1 MTKPTKYPH
10 EKETDILRAIC
21 DYLALRRHFFWRSN
35 NVPVYDTQ
43 RGAFRALPKY
53 TLKGLPD
60 IELIKD
66 SCWVGLEV
74 KTHIGKQSPE
84 QKEFERRCKEN
95 GVEYYVVRG
104 VEDVQRLGL

>member
-1 MTKPTKYPH
+1 MKKTTLAST
-10 EKETDILRAIC
+10 EKETDIQRAIC
-21 DYLALRRHFFWRSN
+21 DYLALRRHFFWRN
-35 NVPVYDTQ
+35 NNTPVFDTQ

-74 KTHIGKQSPE
+74 KSMKGTQSPE

-95 GVEYYVVRG
+95 GVEYYVVRS
-104 VEDVQRLGL
+104 VDDVQRLGL

>member
-1 MTKPTKYPH
+1 MTKPTYHSK
-10 EKETDILRAIC
+10 ETETDILRAIC
-21 DYLALRRHFFWRSN
+21 DYLALRKHFFWRNN

-43 RGAFRALPKY
+43 RGAFRAMPKY

-74 KTHIGKQSPE
+74 KTRIGKQSPE
-84 QKEFERRCKEN
+84 QKEFEKRCKEN
-95 GVEYYVVRG
+95 GVEYYIVRS